1 MNRFATLLVGSA
13 LTSLIASYGFAAD
26 AAPDATKSAA
36 TSTAAPA
43 ALSAPAAPAA
53 ASPAAPQAAPLA
65 TAAGAADV
73 KIGYINMNKVATES
87 AQGKAATA
95 KLSDKSDKTRKKLE
109 AKQKQLEKHKKEIEA
124 KLPTMT
130 PKERAAKGAE
140 FQKKMEDFQKLVRS
154 SELEVMEYQDKLT
167 ADMYQK
173 IKDATVQFA
182 KDAGYALI
190 VEEKSVLY
198 ALDTLKP
205 TNVTDEVIEVLGKKP
220 TK

>member
-26 AAPDATKSAA
+26 AAPDAAQPAA
-36 TSTAAPA
+36 TSPAAPA
-43 ALSAPAAPAA
+43 ALAAPAAPAA

-65 TAAGAADV
+65 TAAGASDV
-73 KIGYINMNKVATES
+73 KIGYINMNKIATES
-87 AQGKAATA
+87 VQGKAATA
-95 KLSDKSDKTRKKLE
+95 KLSDKSDKVRKKLE
-109 AKQKQLEKHKKEIEA
+109 AKQKQLEKQKKEIEA

-130 PKERAAKGAE
+130 PKERAAKGEE

-167 ADMYQK
+167 AEMYQQ
-173 IKDATVQFA
+173 IKEATVQFA
-182 KDAGYALI
+182 KAGGYALI
-190 VEEKSVLY
+190 IEEKSVLY

-205 TNVTDEVIEVLGKKP
+205 TNVTEEVIEVLGKKP